1 MKDIEEKIKYI
12 IENPDMLREAD
23 IGLWRA
29 LDGAISEH
37 MAYKDLKSNGFAVTR
52 GSDAT
57 GVPDFTIEHEGREIL
72 VEHKRARQDIYKR
85 DGRLKVEFHKSRK
98 SGDCKSTRLY
108 SPEWCDILSI
118 DVSRH
123 TGIVG
128 DMRFVLSK
136 NLDRHDD
143 FPEKIK
149 AIQGESPHWHDNLED
164 ALKEILEDK

>member
-1 MKDIEEKIKYI
+1 MKDIEENIKLLT
-12 IENPDMLREAD
+12 ENPIYREAD
-23 IGLWRA
+23 TGARRA
-29 LDGAISEH
+29 IDGWVSELR
-37 MAYKDLKSNGFAVTR
+37 AYEYLKSKGFVVTK

-57 GVPDFTIEHEGREIL
+57 GVPDFTIVYEGREIQI
-72 VEHKRARQDIYKR
+72 EHKRADKKLYNYGFK
-85 DGRLKVEFHKSRK
+85 LEFQKSRPSK
-98 SGDCKSTRLY
+98 DDPSTRFY
-108 SPEWCDILSI
+108 SPEWCDIVSI

-136 NLDRHDD
+136 NLDRHGT

-164 ALKEILEDK
+164 ALKEISEDK